1 MSKFEHYYQQ
11 PTSDMFVRVWLGS
24 IQEKAYTQ
32 TRKEKSH
39 RWLGK
44 APPVP
49 VSISGRFFLPRL
61 VWAFPQTWTPH
72 TDRPSQT
79 PLRAEGRG
87 FRHLPALH
95 AHFSFLLSSWEK
107 PRNEFGRNTEG
118 WTGRGWAEP
127 GYWRVLLHVCS
138 TKRTARRKAKTPVR
152 CLSVSGLHRSAG
164 ESSQA
169 IGIFNFGKMREGKR
183 ARQREREM
191 GGRQTI
197 TGKRLLLLEQ
207 YKKRK
212 AADRGFSALSWTALG
227 TSSNT
232 SNN

>member
-1 MSKFEHYYQQ
+1 MAGKSTTGSRFYFRALLSPPACLSV
-11 PTSDMFVRVWLGS
+11 PTNLN
-24 IQEKAYTQ
+24 
-32 TRKEKSH
+32 
-39 RWLGK
+39 
-44 APPVP
+44 
-49 VSISGRFFLPRL
+49 
-61 VWAFPQTWTPH
+61 PH

-79 PLRAEGRG
+79 PLSAEGRG

-107 PRNEFGRNTEG
+107 PRNERNTEG

-152 CLSVSGLHRSAG
+152 CRSVSGLHRSAG

-183 ARQREREM
+183 ARQREREKERWE
-191 GGRQTI
+191 GGRQSQES
-197 TGKRLLLLEQ
+197 G
-207 YKKRK
+207 
-212 AADRGFSALSWTALG
+212 
-227 TSSNT
+227 SSY
-232 SNN
+232 SNNTKSERQQTEASVR

>member
-1 MSKFEHYYQQ
+1 MAGKSTTGSRFYFRALLSPPACLSV
-11 PTSDMFVRVWLGS
+11 PTNLN
-24 IQEKAYTQ
+24 
-32 TRKEKSH
+32 
-39 RWLGK
+39 
-44 APPVP
+44 
-49 VSISGRFFLPRL
+49 
-61 VWAFPQTWTPH
+61 PH

-79 PLRAEGRG
+79 PLSAEGRG

-107 PRNEFGRNTEG
+107 PRNERNTEG

-127 GYWRVLLHVCS
+127 GYWRVLLFH
-138 TKRTARRKAKTPVR
+138 KAHSAAQSKNTSPVPFSQWAAPLR
-152 CLSVSGLHRSAG
+152 WRELPGNWNIQLWKNERG
-164 ESSQA
+164 KESETE
-169 IGIFNFGKMREGKR
+169 REG
-183 ARQREREM
+183 EREM